1 MKESIGEIVK
11 YMKIAQAA
19 IEFAGA
25 YRDMRSA
32 RFDYVEARDDFLR
45 HYQSSKSFKQIVETY
60 DFQMATGEL
69 YESYTKSRSKM
80 NKLKIKLINL
90 CTVKE

>member
-1 MKESIGEIVK
+1 MINVNEIMKLV
-11 YMKIAQAA
+11 KIANAA
-19 IEFAGA
+19 IEFALA
-25 YRDMRSA
+25 YKSMVDARSSYRMA
-32 RFDYVEARDDFLR
+32 RNNFLYDYP
-45 HYQSSKSFKQIVETY
+45 SSKSFKQIVETY